1 MNIDGIDPSYHFK
14 GVLMPP
20 TSLRA
25 LPKLPIP
32 DKEQLQ
38 AAAELERSLIQE
50 SGILPGTYTKFDDVK
65 SLIDVHD
72 SLWDTLESELL
83 KYDNLIIC
91 KLLYGKLEVILGHIY
106 IEKFQTAKEQILT
119 GRTQGSEKWL
129 DIWRAITPTTEGI
142 KFLLEMAIKCCGDQ
156 GLTIRASGLDFLI
169 GLSSRI
175 VMLDQHLETIHYRIL
190 PYEIIIAPDFSV
202 HGGIGSEASVA
213 IDEFEKHEKTHMSQA
228 DKDFVDQ
235 QNKGFLDKI
244 TGQEV
249 KLDDF
254 RTFPELVNLD
264 QAMMEELGYGM
275 FDYLSYIK
283 GCMSL
288 FGEKEYLKVMTVPR
302 LTKLLK
308 HAVGLNREK
317 VEALLRD
324 HALSQA
330 TVEALTREDM
340 MPFESYK
347 RDSRLL
353 RRPLLE
359 ISHGGTR
366 IAVMGIE
373 IFSIGMQVF
382 YDALQY
388 GTLRMPSMQREGPV
402 RSAMGDLSAEIGD
415 PFRDNIASKCIE
427 MGFKVTTEWPIPK
440 KDRTTQPIGPIDIL
454 VIDQKKRRFILV
466 EAKNLQ
472 SQGIVPK
479 EMKGQRDRFLGT
491 KKKDDKAFIQVL
503 RDKEQA
509 FTSNKEWHLHELKH
523 KLKMDGLEDY
533 TVEGVIVVFYPL
545 LWPLFA
551 SEPLPILDD
560 LEFYKRLQLGQHFLT
575 TPIAI

>member
-1 MNIDGIDPSYHFK
+1 MNIDGLDPSYDIK

-25 LPKLPIP
+25 LPKFPAP

-38 AAAELERSLIQE
+38 AAIELERSLIQK

-65 SLIDVHD
+65 ALINVHD

-83 KYDNLIIC
+83 KHDNLVIC
-91 KLLYGKLEVILGHIY
+91 KLLYEKLEVILGHLIK
-106 IEKFQTAKEQILT
+106 EKYQTAAKQIST
-119 GRTQGSEKWL
+119 GQTQGLEKRF

-156 GLTIRASGLDFLI
+156 GLTSGASGLDFLI

-175 VMLDQHLETIHYRIL
+175 VMLDEHLETIHYQIV

-202 HGGIGSEASVA
+202 HGRIKSEASVA
-213 IDEFEKHEKTHMSQA
+213 IDEFEKHEKTHMAQA
-228 DKDFVDQ
+228 DRDFVDQ
-235 QNKGFLDKI
+235 QNKSFLDKI
-244 TGQEV
+244 MGQEV
-249 KLDDF
+249 KMDDF
-254 RTFPELVNLD
+254 RNFPELVTLD
-264 QAMMEELGYGM
+264 QAMTQELGYGI
-275 FDYLSYIK
+275 FDYLNYIK
-283 GCMSL
+283 GCMVL
-288 FGEKEYLKVMTVPR
+288 FREKEHRKIISVPQ
-302 LTKLLK
+302 LTKHLK
-308 HAVGLNREK
+308 RVVGLNREK
-317 VEALLRD
+317 VESLLRD
-324 HALSQA
+324 HTLSRA

-359 ISHGGTR
+359 ISHRGTR
-366 IAVMGIE
+366 FAIIGIE
-373 IFSIGMQVF
+373 TFLIGPQVF
-382 YDALQY
+382 YDSLQY
-388 GTLRMPSMQREGPV
+388 GTLQMPSMQREGPV
-402 RSAMGDLSAEIGD
+402 RSAMGVLSAKIGD

-427 MGFKVTTEWPIPK
+427 MGFKATTEWPIPK
-440 KDRTTQPIGPIDIL
+440 KDQTNQPVGPIDIL

-472 SQGIVPK
+472 SQGIIPK
-479 EMKGQRDRFLGT
+479 EMKGQRDRFWGT
-491 KKKDDKAFIQVL
+491 KEKDDQAFIQLL

-533 TVEGVIVVFYPL
+533 TVEGVIVVFHPL

-551 SEPLPILDD
+551 SEPSPILDD
-560 LEFYKRLQLGQHFLT
+560 LEFYERLQFGQHFLT
-575 TPIAI
+575 TPIVI